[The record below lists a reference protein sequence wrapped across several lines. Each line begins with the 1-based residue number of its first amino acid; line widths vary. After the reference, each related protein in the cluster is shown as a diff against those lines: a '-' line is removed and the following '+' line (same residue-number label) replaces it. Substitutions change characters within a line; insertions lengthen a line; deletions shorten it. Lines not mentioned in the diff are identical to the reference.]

1 MEAYEKKPM
10 IKTEI
15 DAIIAA
21 EHCHGQLAPV
31 IAAFEAE
38 KAKIYIF
45 GKRKPTNSVSAKA
58 K

>member
-1 MEAYEKKPM
+1 M

-21 EHCHGQLAPV
+21 EHCQEQMAPV

-38 KAKIYIF
+38 KAKIF
-45 GKRKPTNSVSAKA
+45 GRVQG
-58 K
+58 